1 MSKVVILG
9 VGNILL
15 SDEGV
20 GVKVLEKLKEE
31 FLFPENVALIDG
43 GTLGIGLVPYLE
55 DVDRLVIVDA
65 VSGGGHPG
73 EVYKLEG
80 ELARTVFNSRVSAH
94 DINLQEVLGVL
105 DFIGKSPRDVVL
117 IGVEPKVLEPGCDL
131 SPEVESGLRLVIDEI
146 IDLLETWGIKP
157 VRRCEICS
165 EGLSG

>member
-1 MSKVVILG
+1 M
-9 VGNILL
+9 
-15 SDEGV
+15 
-20 GVKVLEKLKEE
+20 KVLEKLKEE

-105 DFIGKSPRDVVL
+105 DFIGKSS
-117 IGVEPKVLEPGCDL
+117 GW
-131 SPEVESGLRLVIDEI
+131 SPL
-146 IDLLETWGIKP
+146 W
-157 VRRCEICS
+157 C
-165 EGLSG
+165 